1 MLEKSAGWPNKK
13 ITAVMTQDGCCHVYL
28 ICKHDQAD
36 LNK

>member
-1 MLEKSAGWPNKK
+1 MLEKSAGWPKKK

-28 ICKHDQAD
+28 ICKHDQVD